1 MIKPRHLQQI
11 MVLTEIGTINQAAE
25 ALCMTQPSLTNS
37 IKKLEHD
44 LGVTLFERTSKGVKP
59 TLYTEHILKQA
70 PQILQQLDTLHKEI
84 KLLSSGQVG
93 EIHIGTGPVIIHG
106 LMKDVIPLFTKQYPE
121 IEVHLYVDHPKTI
134 IEKIENG
141 ILDLGILSTEYV
153 DLTDE
158 FISIPLLQD
167 PTVFV
172 VRTGHPLLEIEDL
185 KFEHLIDYPFVLPR
199 VAKQK
204 VQWLKGQTHDGRTA
218 HISLTVNDYDL
229 LIHHVMHS
237 DAITAGPSH
246 LFQSLLES
254 RDIAVLD
261 YQNPTFL
268 WHACAVYKS
277 ISIHSMGM
285 KLFLEM
291 IQEWFEQRNT

>member
-25 ALCMTQPSLTNS
+25 VLCMTQPSLTNS

-44 LGVTLFERTSKGVKP
+44 LGVSLFERTSKGVKP

-93 EIHIGTGPVIIHG
+93 EIHIGTGPVIIHA
-106 LMKDVIPLFTKQYPE
+106 LMKDVIPLFSKQYPE
-121 IEVHLYVDHPKTI
+121 IEVHLYVDNPKNI
-134 IEKIENG
+134 VEKLEKG

-153 DLTDE
+153 DLNDDL
-158 FISIPLLQD
+158 ISVSLFQD
-167 PTVFV
+167 PINFI
-172 VRTGHPLLEIEDL
+172 VRTGHPLLEINPLAFD
-185 KFEHLIDYPFVLPR
+185 HLLDYPFALPR
-199 VAKQK
+199 ISKQK
-204 VQWLKGQTHDGRTA
+204 MQWLKAQTHTGHSPR
-218 HISLTVNDYDL
+218 ICLTVNDYDL

-246 LFQSLLES
+246 LFQSLLEN
-254 RDIAVLD
+254 RNIAVLN
-261 YQNPTFL
+261 YQNPAFS

-285 KLFLEM
+285 RLFLEM
-291 IQEWFEQRNT
+291 IQDWFEKINS

>member
-93 EIHIGTGPVIIHG
+93 ELHIGTGPVIIHA
-106 LMKDVIPLFTKQYPE
+106 LMKDVIPLFSKQYPE
-121 IEVHLYVDHPKTI
+121 IEVHLYVDHPKNI
-134 IEKIENG
+134 VDKLENG
-141 ILDLGILSTEYV
+141 TLDLGILSTEYV
-153 DLTDE
+153 DLNE
-158 FISIPLLQD
+158 ELISVSLLQD
-167 PTVFV
+167 PTYFI
-172 VRTGHPLLEIEDL
+172 VRAGHPLFEVEQLEF
-185 KFEHLIDYPFVLPR
+185 KHLLAYPFALPR
-199 VAKQK
+199 IAKQK
-204 VQWLKGQTHDGRTA
+204 IQWLRSHTHAGRSA
-218 HISLTVNDYDL
+218 RICLTVNDYDL
-229 LIHHVMHS
+229 LIHQVKHS

-246 LFQSLLES
+246 LFQPLLKQKE
-254 RDIAVLD
+254 IAILD
-261 YQNPTFL
+261 YQNPAFT

-291 IQEWFEQRNT
+291 IQDWFKRKNA

>member
-93 EIHIGTGPVIIHG
+93 EIHIGTGPVIMHA
-106 LMKDVIPLFTKQYPE
+106 LMKDVIPLFSKQYPE

-185 KFEHLIDYPFVLPR
+185 KFEHLIDYPFALPR

-204 VQWLKGQTHDGRTA
+204 KQWLKAQTHAGRSA

-229 LIHHVMHS
+229 LLHYVMHS

-246 LFQSLLES
+246 LFQSLQGE
-254 RDIAVLD
+254 RDVTVLN
-261 YQNPTFL
+261 YQNPTFS

-277 ISIHSMGM
+277 ISIHSIGM
-285 KLFLEM
+285 KLFLDM
-291 IQEWFEQRNT
+291 IREWFELKNT